1 MSTTQIRT
9 LVLWLSGA
17 VTALALSAVWVLGAG
32 DGKVSAWA
40 LVPFMWS
47 VALGAGF
54 VHHLREFGLLAH
66 LRLYTERI
74 EEPGVGAHV
83 PT

>member
-1 MSTTQIRT
+1 MSTREIHT
-9 LVLWLSGA
+9 LALWLLGA
-17 VTALALSAVWVLGAG
+17 VAALGLSAGLCLLAAEE
-32 DGKVSAWA
+32 GKVSAFA

-54 VHHLREFGLLAH
+54 VHHLKKAGPLVRD
-66 LRLYTERI
+66 RLCSEA
-74 EEPGVGAHV
+74 PSVGAHV